1 MQDVLGIRD
10 RRTIR
15 AAGGLGGGV
24 AGTGEVC
31 GALSGGVAAL
41 GLRFGRGH
49 PSEREDR
56 RLFLWGQELYGWFA
70 SLGERKP
77 AGTVLC
83 REITGTD
90 FRDRAQLETFFRS
103 GRFEQCVELVG
114 KTAPQVANML
124 RREA

>member
-1 MQDVLGIRD
+1 MQELLGIRD

-15 AAGGLGGGV
+15 AIGGLGGGV

-49 PSEREDR
+49 PSESEDR
-56 RLFLWGQELYGWFA
+56 RLFVWGQELYRWFA
-70 SLGERKP
+70 ALEEHKP
-77 AGTVLC
+77 SGTVRC
-83 REITGTD
+83 REITETD
-90 FRDRAQLETFFRS
+90 FRDPAQLKKFFQS
-103 GRFEQCVELVG
+103 GRFQQCMELVG